1 MVRFACLAGLLGLSG
16 LALAQIASAPAVAVR
31 GAHIE
36 RDGAIMHARDN
47 AEVISGTWRVR
58 ANLID
63 FHSDTGEANARGD
76 VRADLGSAPLK
87 LEAVR
92 QWTEGSIVHLRGH
105 AVIRSGRDTLRANE
119 IDLHKDTGVAEAR
132 GDVKVEFGKTR

>member
-1 MVRFACLAGLLGLSG
+1 M
-16 LALAQIASAPAVAVR
+16 AVR
-31 GAHIE
+31 GVHIE

-47 AEVISGTWRVR
+47 AEVISGAWRVR
-58 ANLID
+58 ANSID

-92 QWTEGSIVHLRGH
+92 QWSEGSIVHLRGH
-105 AVIRSGRDTLRANE
+105 AIIRAGREILRANE
-119 IDLHKDTGVAEAR
+119 IDLHKDTGFAEAR
-132 GDVKVEFGKTR
+132 GDVQVEFGTDGERR